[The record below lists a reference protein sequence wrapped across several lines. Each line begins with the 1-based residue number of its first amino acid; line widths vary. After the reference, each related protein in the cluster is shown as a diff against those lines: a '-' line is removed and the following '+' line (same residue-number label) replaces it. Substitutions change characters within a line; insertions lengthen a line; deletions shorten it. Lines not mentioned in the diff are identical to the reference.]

1 MSLALLAFS
10 YGLLYYVLLLRKREK
25 EGIMRR
31 NVQQWACLGGP
42 CELMGLQTNPMFQ
55 YHNYFL
61 TVVTFY
67 TNCLLTIQKLYVSK
81 LIVFCCLVI
90 HSYPTYLNLV
100 ACRDV
105 KTFQMLFS
113 VSQLSPHLS
122 LLTVWKVPTPQNC
135 IFVHSIFRIR
145 GCRKKGKLRG
155 HFSSGNVFP
164 FVKKKGVRE
173 TKLLLIVSGLSGLK
187 CQGV

>member
-113 VSQLSPHLS
+113 QLSPHLS
-122 LLTVWKVPTPQNC
+122 PLTVWKVPTPQNC

-145 GCRKKGKLRG
+145 GCRKKGSLG
-155 HFSSGNVFP
+155 DTFLQGMSSLLSR
-164 FVKKKGVRE
+164 KKG
-173 TKLLLIVSGLSGLK
+173 
-187 CQGV
+187 

>member
-1 MSLALLAFS
+1 
-10 YGLLYYVLLLRKREK
+10 
-25 EGIMRR
+25 MRR

-113 VSQLSPHLS
+113 VSQLFPPPSS
-122 LLTVWKVPTPQNC
+122 VSSYCMESANPT
-135 IFVHSIFRIR
+135 
-145 GCRKKGKLRG
+145 KLHFCTQ
-155 HFSSGNVFP
+155 HFSHKGLQKEREAQGTLFFRECLPLCQEKRGKGDETFANSLR
-164 FVKKKGVRE
+164 FVGPKMLGGMNDQIWTQLVI
-173 TKLLLIVSGLSGLK
+173 IVTLHL
-187 CQGV
+187 

>member
-1 MSLALLAFS
+1 MTFLDRLNSPKFAFTQNRNGGKMIKYQQSQALTSHLESFWSIVQCLLA
-10 YGLLYYVLLLRKREK
+10 
-25 EGIMRR
+25 
-31 NVQQWACLGGP
+31 
-42 CELMGLQTNPMFQ
+42 
-55 YHNYFL
+55 
-61 TVVTFY
+61 
-67 TNCLLTIQKLYVSK
+67 IQKSYSAK

-173 TKLLLIVSGLSGLK
+173 TKLLLIVSGLSGLN
-187 CQGV
+187 C